1 LSASDEERVQDADSS
16 TFDESQAIF
25 DATNQI
31 DNVDNTNL
39 HENQSEGGKESTI
52 VDESKEIGDNG
63 NDEANNHNTIAARQQ
78 EMQDQQ
84 ADAKNMSSNN

>member
-1 LSASDEERVQDADSS
+1 M
-16 TFDESQAIF
+16 
-25 DATNQI
+25 
-31 DNVDNTNL
+31 
-39 HENQSEGGKESTI
+39 HENQSEGTKESTI

-84 ADAKNMSSNN
+84 ADAKNMCSNN